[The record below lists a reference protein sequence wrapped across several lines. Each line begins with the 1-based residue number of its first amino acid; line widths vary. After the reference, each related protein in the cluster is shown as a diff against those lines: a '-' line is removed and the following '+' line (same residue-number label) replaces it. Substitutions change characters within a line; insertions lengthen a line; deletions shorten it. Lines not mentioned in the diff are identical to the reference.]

1 MPGAERGV
9 QPESEYKWIEL
20 SDLTAGIYNYSA
32 IGGSDPNVP
41 APIGAAHADH
51 TWACIAL
58 PQGGLGP
65 LPKMVEDYAWPSS
78 YNTIGITYVVGL
90 LVHDDLFNGNT
101 EAIIIGEYDNGTN
114 HSWIAS
120 SFILETLADTAITS
134 TTNASHA
141 TPSISG
147 SPYPVMTRMG
157 ATAPTTTVGQPVV
170 VFPVL
175 GFASPAG
182 IAGQVYVYPNP
193 TTPTS
198 FTPLG
203 LITGASSAAGQ
214 IIANQNRIIVLGQ
227 HGFSYPAGS
236 GFDTNED
243 INFTDPPNSTTL
255 GLQQTTLVAEQP
267 YGYGAMGSVS
277 AGELFLVKK
286 RGGGVVVTGDIFS
299 PNVTYLP
306 GVQPTGAIFGQSG
319 SGMAGLF
326 YCSMNNGAW
335 MWNGG
340 NTAVKVSTQ
349 LDDSFF
355 LPSSFGTTAMVN
367 YGFYCKCIGDK
378 VYFSNNWV
386 YDVRLGSWWRYYP
399 TLANEGA
406 DLFWVQEVNGP
417 EIYAAQLSFPQT
429 NKKFMYKFDQNTPT
443 TSYQWQGL
451 PTVLTSDR
459 MVELRQV
466 IVRASTNAGN
476 AACTVEVAVFQG
488 TNLVGSVTTPT
499 GKFGPA
505 PSDIR
510 LPIGSVNAGTIPWT
524 ASDLT
529 IRIVAS
535 GGTGAAPNV
544 HKVSLAY
551 NQRQH
556 LPTTGVGS

>member
-1 MPGAERGV
+1 
-9 QPESEYKWIEL
+9 
-20 SDLTAGIYNYSA
+20 
-32 IGGSDPNVP
+32 
-41 APIGAAHADH
+41 
-51 TWACIAL
+51 
-58 PQGGLGP
+58 
-65 LPKMVEDYAWPSS
+65 
-78 YNTIGITYVVGL
+78 
-90 LVHDDLFNGNT
+90 
-101 EAIIIGEYDNGTN
+101 
-114 HSWIAS
+114 
-120 SFILETLADTAITS
+120 
-134 TTNASHA
+134 
-141 TPSISG
+141 
-147 SPYPVMTRMG
+147 
-157 ATAPTTTVGQPVV
+157 V
-170 VFPVL
+170 VFPL
-175 GFASPAG
+175 IGGPADPSSN
-182 IAGQVYVYPNP
+182 GQVWVYPNP
-193 TTPTS
+193 STPTS
-198 FTPLG
+198 YTPLG
-203 LITGASSAAGQ
+203 LITGTSSMSGQ
-214 IIANQNRIIVLGQ
+214 IIAHQNRILVLGQ
-227 HGFSYPAGS
+227 YGFSYPAGG

-255 GLQQTTLVAEQP
+255 GLQQTVLVAEQP

-306 GVQPTGAIFGQSG
+306 GVQPTGGIYGQSG

-335 MWNGG
+335 VWNGG
-340 NTAVKVSTQ
+340 NTSQKVSTQ

-355 LPSSFGTTAMVN
+355 LPPEYAVTGSIN
-367 YGFYCKCIGDK
+367 YGFYCKCVGDK

-429 NKKFMYKFDQNTPT
+429 NKNFLYRFDQNTPT

-451 PTVLTSDR
+451 PIVLTSDR

-466 IVRASTNAGN
+466 IVRASTNKGN
-476 AACTVEVAVFQG
+476 SACTIEIAVFQG

-510 LPIGSVNAGTIPWT
+510 LPIGSVNAGSVPWT

-535 GGTGAAPNV
+535 GGSGAAPTV
-544 HKVSLAY
+544 HKVALAY
-551 NQRQH
+551 QQRQH